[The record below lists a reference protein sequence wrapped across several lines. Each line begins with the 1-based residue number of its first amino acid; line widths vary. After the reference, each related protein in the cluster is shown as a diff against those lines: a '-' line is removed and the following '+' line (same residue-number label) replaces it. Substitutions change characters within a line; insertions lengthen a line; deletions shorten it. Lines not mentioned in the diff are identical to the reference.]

1 MRILTRYI
9 LREVVSH
16 ALLGGALF
24 TFLLFMRDL
33 GQILDLVVRDSAPLP
48 SVAAIFAYTLPNT
61 LTVTL
66 PMAML
71 VGVLLGLSR
80 MAADSEITA
89 MRASGLGVMMFVRVL
104 ALVGVTACA
113 ISLVNTLWIAPHST
127 AALLRLEEGL
137 KSSQASFEVQPRVFY
152 EDFRNYVLY
161 VQDIRATSG
170 AAKWRKVFLA
180 DLSTPGE
187 PRITTAAEATVI
199 NSGADTV
206 QMRLRNGAEHDT
218 ISDDPNQYSISTF
231 KESEVPVQFQSQTE
245 ARLGRSD
252 SPILAMGT
260 REIARR
266 ARQPDG
272 RDRRIYAIELQKRL
286 SYPFACIVLMLVGVP
301 LGMSSKRGGKG
312 AGFVLTILLVFAYYF
327 LSSTG
332 IALARQDKVA
342 PWIGVWAAN
351 AVFGLAGALLLR
363 QMTRGMLTVGPV
375 ASLFSSRKAETAK
388 AGAEESAE
396 QPLKPRGNRFP
407 LILDG
412 YVMRSFCG
420 NFLLVLCSFVM
431 LLLVF
436 TFFELLGDIIR
447 NRTPLVTVGLYL
459 IDLMPSMIYVT
470 TPLAVLIAVLSTFG
484 LLNRSSELTAMKAT
498 GISLYRVIIPVLAL
512 AAVLA
517 VALFAFDD
525 FYLPVA
531 NRKQE
536 ALRMT
541 IKGKPPQTYLRP
553 DRKWIFGEQKPGEPA
568 RIYYYRFFDTD
579 ADQFADMTVFE
590 FDPDTFL
597 LTRRIFAKN
606 VTWQPQLHQWVF
618 ENGWERTFNGSE
630 VQNYHTFDVA
640 TFPVLTEQPAYFK
653 KELLQSQEMNFAE
666 LERYIRDLQ
675 QGGFDVVRLR
685 VALFHKFAYP
695 AIALVMAVLAVPF
708 ALSMGKRG
716 SLTGIATAIGIAIV
730 YWVISNL
737 FEAMGNASMLPA
749 ALAAWSPDVLFALT
763 GGYLLLRAPT

>member
-1 MRILTRYI
+1 VRILTRYI
-9 LREVVSH
+9 LKEVVSH

-33 GQILDLVVRDSAPLP
+33 GQILDLVVRDSAPLG
-48 SVAAIFAYTLPNT
+48 SVLQVFLFTLPNT
-61 LTVTL
+61 LTVTI

-104 ALVGVTACA
+104 SSVGIAACA
-113 ISLVNTLWIAPHST
+113 LALFNTLWLAPHST
-127 AALLRLEEGL
+127 AALLRLEDSL

-152 EDFRNYVLY
+152 EDFHNYVLY

-187 PRITTAAEATVI
+187 PRVTTAAEATVI
-199 NSGADTV
+199 NGGADSV

-218 ISDDPNQYSISTF
+218 SADDPSQYSISTF
-231 KESEVPVQFQSQTE
+231 HESEVPIRFQSQTDL
-245 ARLGRSD
+245 RMGRAD
-252 SPILAMGT
+252 APILAMT
-260 REIARR
+260 TPEVARL
-266 ARQPDG
+266 ARTKDG
-272 RDRRIYAIELQKRL
+272 KAFAIELQKRL

-312 AGFVLTILLVFAYYF
+312 SGFVLTIALVFAYYF

-332 IALARQDKVA
+332 IALARQDKLA
-342 PWIGVWAAN
+342 PWVGVWAAN
-351 AVFGLAGALLLR
+351 FAFALAGGLLLR
-363 QMTRGMLTVGPV
+363 QMTRGMLTVGPI
-375 ASLFSSRKAETAK
+375 ASLFRRNATPAQTQGMDAAQDQMPARSH
-388 AGAEESAE
+388 
-396 QPLKPRGNRFP
+396 RFP
-407 LILDG
+407 LILDE
-412 YVMRSFCG
+412 YVLRSFLA
-420 NFLLVLCSFVM
+420 NFGLVMLAFVM

-447 NRTPLVTVGLYL
+447 NRTPLVTVGEYL
-459 IDLMPSMIYVT
+459 LNLMPSMVYVS
-470 TPLAVLIAVLSTFG
+470 TPLGVLIAVLGTFG

-498 GISLYRVIIPVLAL
+498 GISLYRVITPVLVIAGL
-512 AAVLA
+512 LA

-553 DRKWIFGEQKPGEPA
+553 DRKWIFGEQKPGQPG

-579 ADQFADMTVFE
+579 RDQFADLTVFE
-590 FDPDTFL
+590 FDPETFL
-597 LTRRIFAKN
+597 LTRRIFAAN
-606 VTWQPQLHQWVF
+606 VMWQPQLHQWLF
-618 ENGWERTFNGSE
+618 ENGWERTFKGDE
-630 VQNYHTFDVA
+630 VSSFRNFDVA
-640 TFPVLTEQPAYFK
+640 TFTDLGEQPAYFK
-653 KELLQSQEMNFAE
+653 KELRQSQEMNFSE

-730 YWVISNL
+730 YWVVAGL
-737 FEAMGNASMLPA
+737 FESMGNASMLPP
-749 ALAAWSPDVLFALT
+749 ALAAWSPDILFGMA
-763 GGYLLLRAPT
+763 GGYLLLRSPT

>member
-9 LREVVSH
+9 LKEVLSH
-16 ALLGGALF
+16 ALLGAALF

-33 GQILDLVVRDSAPLP
+33 GQILDLVVRDSAPLG
-48 SVAAIFAYTLPNT
+48 SVVRIFLYTLPNT
-61 LTVTL
+61 LTVTI

-89 MRASGLGVMMFVRVL
+89 MRASGLGVTMFVRVL
-104 ALVGVTACA
+104 SLVGLGACA
-113 ISLVNTLWIAPHST
+113 LSLFNTLWLAPHST
-127 AALLRLEEGL
+127 AALLRLESSL
-137 KSSQASFEVQPRVFY
+137 KTSQASFEVQPRVFY
-152 EDFRNYVLY
+152 EDFHNYVLY

-187 PRITTAAEATVI
+187 PRVTTAAEATVI
-199 NSGADTV
+199 NGGMDSV

-218 ISDDPNQYSISTF
+218 AADDPTQYSISTF
-231 KESEVPVQFQSQTE
+231 HESEVPIRFQAQTDL
-245 ARLGRSD
+245 RMGRAD
-252 SPILAMGT
+252 APILAMT
-260 REIARR
+260 TPEVARL
-266 ARQPDG
+266 ARQRDG
-272 RDRRIYAIELQKRL
+272 KAFAIELQKRL

-301 LGMSSKRGGKG
+301 LGISSKRGGKG
-312 AGFVLTILLVFAYYF
+312 SGFVLTIVLVFAYYF

-342 PWIGVWAAN
+342 PWVGVWAAN
-351 AVFGLAGALLLR
+351 AVFALAGGLLLR
-363 QMTRGMLTVGPV
+363 QMTRGMLTVGPI
-375 ASLFSSRKAETAK
+375 ASLFRRGESDVNK
-388 AGAEESAE
+388 AGAGTETE
-396 QPLKPRGNRFP
+396 QTTPARSHRFP
-407 LILDG
+407 LILDE
-412 YVMRSFCG
+412 YVLRSFLG
-420 NFLLVLCSFVM
+420 NFALILLSFVM

-447 NRTPLVTVGLYL
+447 NRTPLVTVGDYL
-459 IDLMPSMIYVT
+459 LNLMPSMIYVS
-470 TPLAVLIAVLSTFG
+470 TPLGVLIAVLTTFG

-498 GISLYRVIIPVLAL
+498 GISLYRVITPVLVI

-517 VALFAFDD
+517 IALFAFDD

-553 DRKWIFGEQKPGEPA
+553 DRKWIFGEQKPGQPG
-568 RIYYYRFFDTD
+568 RIYYYRFFDAD
-579 ADQFADMTVFE
+579 ADQFADLTVFE
-590 FDPDTFL
+590 FDPETFL
-597 LTRRIFAKN
+597 LTRRIFARN
-606 VTWQPQLHQWVF
+606 VVWQPQLNQWLF
-618 ENGWERTFNGSE
+618 ENGWERTFSGDE
-630 VQNYHTFDVA
+630 VKSFRNFDVS
-640 TFPVLTEQPAYFK
+640 TFAELGEQPAYFK
-653 KELLQSQEMNFAE
+653 KELRQSQEMNFTE

-730 YWVISNL
+730 YWVVAGL
-737 FEAMGNASMLPA
+737 FEAMGNASMLPP
-749 ALAAWSPDVLFALT
+749 ALAAWSPDILFGMA
-763 GGYLLLRAPT
+763 GGYLLLRSPT